1 MAKQLRIGFDW
12 NSRIVPVRLIN
23 LGHLEPVRR
32 ASPKHRQGPPSVRE
46 PVLRP
51 LVVLQQGGK
60 TGSFI
65 LVDGYWRL
73 QALKEIARAAHVTE
87 SLRMQKKD

>member
-1 MAKQLRIGFDW
+1 
-12 NSRIVPVRLIN
+12 
-23 LGHLEPVRR
+23 
-32 ASPKHRQGPPSVRE
+32 
-46 PVLRP
+46 

-65 LVDGYWRL
+65 VVDGYWRL
-73 QALKEIARAAHVTE
+73 HALKKTARAAHVTE